1 MVRYHWFKNTATA
14 IFLFACLVSC
24 QARPNKP
31 IAQQPAKNTEQNS
44 EPKIS
49 YGDLVIKEESEYIMI
64 PVIVSDAGNQN
75 KGGLLKSRS
84 YSDNR
89 GGFNNIIFY
98 HKKDGQSHLLLN
110 QKAFIASFDL
120 LEKKTP
126 GKPVTRFWLYKI
138 ITTDT
143 NGDQELSFSDA
154 NAAYL
159 SDLSGKNLQQIT
171 PDNTQFLSWTIV
183 QSVGSVFF
191 KIVKDSDNDQKFTE
205 RDENTFIKVNLD
217 QPGIGTEII
226 SDKIKQELKSIQQK

>member
-1 MVRYHWFKNTATA
+1 MLRYHWFKNTAAA
-14 IFLFACLVSC
+14 IVLSAYLVSC

-31 IAQQPAKNTEQNS
+31 IAQQPATNPEQNS
-44 EPKIS
+44 ESKIS
-49 YGDLVIKEESEYIMI
+49 YGDLVIKEESDYIMI
-64 PVIVSDAGNQN
+64 PVILSDAGNQN
-75 KGGLLKSRS
+75 KGGLLSSRS
-84 YSDNR
+84 YSENR

-98 HKKDGQSHLLLN
+98 QKKDGQSHLLLN
-110 QKAFIASFDL
+110 QKVFIASFDL
-120 LEKKTP
+120 LEKKAP

-138 ITTDT
+138 VKTDT
-143 NGDQELSFSDA
+143 NGDQELNFDDA

-171 PDNTQFLSWTIV
+171 PDNTQFLSWVVV
-183 QSVGSVFF
+183 QSVSGVFF

-205 RDENTFIKVNLD
+205 RDETTFIKVNLD